1 VHRIHYGCGPG
12 VQATAA
18 RWLGA
23 GRTHEVAIPLN
34 GGLLL
39 ALLFGLPVSVILY
52 MLAPLLFSLL
62 SQDADVTALGGT
74 YLQVRL
80 ISIVATGMN
89 FAFRGYWNAVNLSRM
104 FMRTV
109 MLMHI
114 SNIFLNW
121 VLIFGHLG
129 APALGVSGAAI
140 GTTISIFL
148 GTLMYFFLAWRH
160 ARVSG
165 FLSGLPNRATL
176 LSVLRLSAPAGLQQL
191 FFAAGFTAF
200 FWILGTIG
208 TAELAAGNVLLNI
221 MLAWILPA
229 NGFGLAAAS
238 LIGQTL
244 GAGEK
249 REAKMWAWQV
259 ARITMCVVGGLALP
273 ALLFPDL
280 FLSVFLHDPNTLA
293 LARTPL
299 RLVAALMTIEALGI
313 VLVNSHYGAGHS
325 RRVLAITTPFQWGL
339 FLPAAYLIGVVL
351 NLGALAVWCA
361 YVSYRF
367 LQTCVVVWSWQQ
379 GDWAKVEI

>member
-1 VHRIHYGCGPG
+1 
-12 VQATAA
+12 
-18 RWLGA
+18 
-23 GRTHEVAIPLN
+23 
-34 GGLLL
+34 
-39 ALLFGLPVSVILY
+39 
-52 MLAPLLFSLL
+52 
-62 SQDADVTALGGT
+62 
-74 YLQVRL
+74 
-80 ISIVATGMN
+80 MN
-89 FAFRGYWNAVNLSRM
+89 FSFRGYWNAVNLSRM
-104 FMRTV
+104 FLRTV
-109 MLMHI
+109 VLMHL

-148 GTLMYFFLAWRH
+148 GTLMYFVLAWRH
-160 ARVSG
+160 ARESG
-165 FLSGLPNRATL
+165 FLSGLPDRATL
-176 LSVLRLSAPAGLQQL
+176 LSVLRLSAPAGLQQIY
-191 FFAAGFTAF
+191 FAAGFTAF
-200 FWILGTIG
+200 FWILGNIG

-238 LIGQTL
+238 LIGQAL

-249 REAKMWAWQV
+249 REAKMWAWHV
-259 ARITMCVVGGLALP
+259 ARITMGVATCLALP
-273 ALLFPDL
+273 VLLFPDI
-280 FLSVFLHDPNTLA
+280 FLSVFLHDPDTLA

-299 RLVAALMTIEALGI
+299 RLVAGFMTIEALGI
-313 VLVNSHYGAGHS
+313 VLVNSHYGAGNG
-325 RRVLAITTPFQWGL
+325 RRVLAITFPFQWGL

-367 LQTCVVVWSWQQ
+367 LQTCVFVWSWQQ